1 MTTAPND
8 RKRTR
13 IYIVTRS
20 DDGTEH
26 LVMASQRH
34 SAMSHVASNQY
45 EVRRASEDDLVRLL
59 PTRQLEVAAKKQAA
73 A

>member
-1 MTTAPND
+1 MTNEQ

-20 DDGTEH
+20 EDGTEH
-26 LVMASQRH
+26 LVMASQRTT
-34 SAMSHVASNQY
+34 AMSHVAASQY

-59 PTRQLEVAAKKQAA
+59 PTRQLEVAKNKMAA